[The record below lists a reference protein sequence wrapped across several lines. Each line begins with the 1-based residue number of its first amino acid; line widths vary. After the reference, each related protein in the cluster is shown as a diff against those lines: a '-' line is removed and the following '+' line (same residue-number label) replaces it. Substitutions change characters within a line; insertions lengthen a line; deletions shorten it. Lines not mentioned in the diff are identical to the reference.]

1 MKEIMMMMHHMSQPE
16 YVHVLLNPMP
26 LYGMAAGAFLLAW
39 SQLYPPLVALIG
51 DDSRT
56 GDSGSRNHSKE
67 FPNGVLVWIILVAVI
82 TGLAVYFGE
91 RGYENVGVIA
101 DLHGNRW
108 LARHKERAE
117 TLMYIFYLTG
127 FSALGALFTQRRK
140 PLLALRLVWLTLLLT
155 VASMGAAAWISHAG
169 GQVMHAEFR

>member
-26 LYGMAAGAFLLAW
+26 LYGMAAGAFLLVW
-39 SQLYPPLVALIG
+39 SRIRHPE
-51 DDSRT
+51 
-56 GDSGSRNHSKE
+56 E
-67 FPNGVLVWIILVAVI
+67 FPEGVLIWIILVAII

-91 RGYENVGVIA
+91 RGLENVGVIA
-101 DLHGNRW
+101 DAHGNRW

-127 FSALGALFTQRRK
+127 FSALGALFTQRRN
-140 PLLALRLVWLTLLLT
+140 PLVALRLVWLTLLLT
-155 VASMGAAAWISHAG
+155 FVSMGAASWISHAG

>member
-1 MKEIMMMMHHMSQPE
+1 MKEILMMMHHMSQPE

-26 LYGMAAGAFLLAW
+26 LYGMAAGAFLLVW
-39 SQLYPPLVALIG
+39 SRLRHPE
-51 DDSRT
+51 
-56 GDSGSRNHSKE
+56 E
-67 FPNGVLVWIILVAVI
+67 FPEGVLIWIILVAMI

-91 RGYENVGVIA
+91 KGLENVGVIA
-101 DLHGNRW
+101 DAHGNRW

-127 FSALGALFTQRRK
+127 FSALGALFTQRRH
-140 PLLALRLVWLTLLLT
+140 PLATLRLVWITLLLT
-155 VASMGAAAWISHAG
+155 FASMGAASWISHAG

>member
-1 MKEIMMMMHHMSQPE
+1 MKEIMMMMHHLSQPE

-26 LYGMAAGAFLLAW
+26 LYGMAAGAFLLVW
-39 SQLYPPLVALIG
+39 SRIRHAE
-51 DDSRT
+51 
-56 GDSGSRNHSKE
+56 E
-67 FPNGVLVWIILVAVI
+67 FPEGVLIWIILVAMI

-91 RGYENVGVIA
+91 KGLENVGVIA
-101 DLHGNRW
+101 DAHGNRW

-140 PLLALRLVWLTLLLT
+140 PHVARRLVWVTLLLT
-155 VASMGAAAWISHAG
+155 FASMGAASWISHAG

>member
-1 MKEIMMMMHHMSQPE
+1 MKEILSMLHHMSQPE

-26 LYGMAAGAFLLAW
+26 LYGMAAGAFLLVW
-39 SQLYPPLVALIG
+39 SRLPA
-51 DDSRT
+51 
-56 GDSGSRNHSKE
+56 GSQACAPRE
-67 FPNGVLVWIILVAVI
+67 FPEGALLWIILVTIV

-101 DLHGNRW
+101 DAHGNRW
-108 LARHKERAE
+108 LAHHKERAE
-117 TLMYIFYLTG
+117 HLMYVFYLTG
-127 FSALGALFTQRRK
+127 LSAVGALFSQRRH

-155 VASMGAAAWISHAG
+155 FASMGAASWISHAG